1 MRFIAALGAF
11 WIGQAVGSSTPHIES
26 LASPV
31 TVRLR
36 GLSAA
41 SDQIAWASGREG
53 TVLHTIDGGRTW
65 RVTRVPGAEALD
77 FRDVQ
82 AFGADEAIAMGAGP
96 GDASRVYRTTDGGA
110 NWTLV
115 LRNSDPAGFFDCMD
129 FDGDE
134 GRLLGD
140 PVGGRFQL
148 YASRDRGRTW
158 TSAKG
163 PRAVEGEAAFAASGT
178 CVRRLPD
185 ATLVVTGGSR
195 ARAHFLPDRFA
206 RIGDWHSLEAASA
219 SPSPSSGLFSVAERG
234 LDFVAVGGDYKE
246 EARPGARLGFQ
257 AFGKV
262 VTLGKDEASLE
273 GVGDRWDGVSFEP
286 WPVFSGA
293 PSGYRSGVAC
303 NPAGPVHCVA
313 TGPGG
318 TDVLPPASAARKSGS
333 GAPAWMPL
341 SSEGY
346 DSVAS
351 AGRVFWFSGD
361 GGRLGR
367 LVLPPSD

>member
-1 MRFIAALGAF
+1 MRRRVVLALAAGL
-11 WIGQAVGSSTPHIES
+11 AVPAADAAAVDGPRIEA

-31 TVRLR
+31 SVRLR

-41 SDQIAWASGREG
+41 SDRIAWASGRDG
-53 TVLHTIDGGRTW
+53 TVLRTVDGGRTW
-65 RVTRVPGAEALD
+65 RVSRVPGAEALD

-82 AFGADEAIAMGAGP
+82 AFGADEALAMGAGP
-96 GDASRVYRTTDGGA
+96 GDASRVYRTADGGA
-110 NWTLV
+110 TWTLV
-115 LRNSDPAGFFDCMD
+115 LHNADPAGFFDCMD

-140 PVGGRFQL
+140 PVEGRFQL

-158 TSAKG
+158 ASTKG
-163 PRAVEGEAAFAASGT
+163 PRAAEGEAAFAASGT
-178 CVRRLPD
+178 CVRRLRD
-185 ATLVVTGGSR
+185 ATLVVTGGAR
-195 ARAHFLPDRFA
+195 ARVHFLPDRFA
-206 RIGDWHSLEAASA
+206 RVGDWHALEAAAA

-234 LDFVAVGGDYKE
+234 LDFVAVGGDYKQ
-246 EARPGARLGFQ
+246 EARPGAHLGFQ

-262 VTLGKDEASLE
+262 VTIGQGEA
-273 GVGDRWDGVSFEP
+273 VGDRWDGVSFEP

-303 NPAGPVHCVA
+303 NTARPVHCVA

-318 TDVLPPASAARKSGS
+318 TDVLPPASASRKPSTW
-333 GAPAWMPL
+333 APL
-341 SSEGY
+341 SREGY

-367 LVLPPSD
+367 LELPAR